1 MEPTPSPPA
10 VYPYALMLL
19 SRREYSKAELKQKLL
34 RRFRPDARA
43 LIETTL
49 ERLSQDN
56 YQSDERFTES
66 FINSRL
72 QRGYGLN
79 RIKLELRQKGI
90 GQEEINHMIADENIQ
105 EQEQKQLERM
115 WRKKFNAQ
123 PKNNQERYQQ
133 QCHLANKG
141 FRKELIE
148 QFFRSSLWDDE

>member
-1 MEPTPSPPA
+1 MEPTPIPPA

-34 RRFRPDARA
+34 RRFGPDARA
-43 LIETTL
+43 LIEATL
-49 ERLSQDN
+49 ERLSLDK

-90 GQEEINHMIADENIQ
+90 GQEGINNMLADDTIQ

-148 QFFRSSLWDDE
+148 QFFRSPLWDDE

>member
-1 MEPTPSPPA
+1 MEQTPPPPA

-34 RRFRPDARA
+34 RRFGADAKA
-43 LIETTL
+43 LIEATL
-49 ERLSQDN
+49 ERLAQDD
-56 YQSDERFTES
+56 YQSDQRFTES

-72 QRGYGLN
+72 HRGYGLN

-90 GQEEINHMIADENIQ
+90 DQEGISHMIKDENIQ
-105 EQEQKQLERM
+105 AKEQQQLERM
-115 WRKKFNAQ
+115 WRKKFNTQ
-123 PKNNQERYQQ
+123 PKNSQERYQQ

-148 QFFRSSLWDDE
+148 QFFRSSTWDDE